1 MKGLDKI
8 DGFLSAAL
16 WMTGA
21 GAVWAIVYFG
31 ATAALN
37 TLMVAFPV
45 MLVTLIL
52 ASALFITAF
61 CLMRGFPLSGVA
73 ADERASDRWTEE
85 KKRAFTEGFLKRQ
98 KLCRRLA
105 YISFGMLIPV
115 AVDLVILYLI

>member
-16 WMTGA
+16 WITGA
-21 GAVWAIVYFG
+21 GALWAIVYFG
-31 ATAALN
+31 ASTAFN

-52 ASALFITAF
+52 AAALFITAF
-61 CLMRGFPLSGVA
+61 CLMRGFPFSDVTA
-73 ADERASDRWTEE
+73 AERASDRWTEE
-85 KKRAFTEGFLKRQ
+85 KKQAFTDGFPKRQ
-98 KLCRRLA
+98 KLCRRLS

-115 AVDLVILYLI
+115 AFDLVLLYLI